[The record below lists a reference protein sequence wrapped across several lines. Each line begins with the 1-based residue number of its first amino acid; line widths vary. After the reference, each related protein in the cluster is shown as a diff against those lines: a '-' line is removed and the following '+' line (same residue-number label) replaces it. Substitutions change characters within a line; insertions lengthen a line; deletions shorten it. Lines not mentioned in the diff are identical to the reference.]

1 MKLHLQYNEPIKK
14 DICVAFCYFN
24 ACGYVRSLQNL
35 LFFENKLR
43 AAKIPYFSA
52 EMVIGDQPPMLAS
65 PTLRFH
71 SKSALFYKEA
81 LWNRLEQAIPEQYT
95 KICFLDSDIIF
106 DRPDWLDAISELLDS
121 HDMVHPFETMSFLDI
136 DYNIISSR
144 KSNICD
150 TNSWAIGYG
159 YAIKRL
165 FFKNINGFFD
175 KAILGSGD
183 TYLSMCIKCK
193 NDKEIYILTI
203 NKYLSSQ
210 IIIYKEKF
218 QSFNP
223 KVTYLPCNIYHLYH
237 GSIIQRNYD
246 SRYKNINLD
255 NWDSIFQLNSD
266 GFWEFTDSS
275 MDSLTFNYFKSR
287 KEDLAKYVK
296 TSDIGIQARPDTKD
310 AANNPSLISVR
321 SIRK

>member
-1 MKLHLQYNEPIKK
+1 MIYIK
-14 DICVAFCYFN
+14 I
-24 ACGYVRSLQNL
+24 
-35 LFFENKLR
+35 
-43 AAKIPYFSA
+43 
-52 EMVIGDQPPMLAS
+52 
-65 PTLRFH
+65 
-71 SKSALFYKEA
+71 YK
-81 LWNRLEQAIPEQYT
+81 WI
-95 KICFLDSDIIF
+95 FLI
-106 DRPDWLDAISELLDS
+106 
-121 HDMVHPFETMSFLDI
+121 
-136 DYNIISSR
+136 
-144 KSNICD
+144 
-150 TNSWAIGYG
+150 
-159 YAIKRL
+159 IKRL

-183 TYLSMCIKCK
+183 TYLLICI
-193 NDKEIYILTI
+193 NSNFSEYILTI

-210 IIIYKEKF
+210 IIIYKEHF
-218 QSFNP
+218 QSLDP

-246 SRYKNINLD
+246 FRYKDINLD

>member
-1 MKLHLQYNEPIKK
+1 MNLHIQYKEPIKK

-81 LWNRLEQAIPEQYT
+81 LWNRLEQVIPDQYT

-121 HDMVHPFETMSFLDI
+121 HDMVHPFETMSLLDT
-136 DYNIISSR
+136 DYNIIFSH
-144 KSNICD
+144 KSYLCD
-150 TNSWAIGYG
+150 PNSWAIGYG
-159 YAIKRL
+159 YCIKRT
-165 FFKNINGFFD
+165 FFKKINGFFD

-183 TYLSMCIKCK
+183 TYLSMCINSANHK
-193 NDKEIYILTI
+193 YILTI

-210 IIIYKEKF
+210 IIIYKENF
-218 QSFNP
+218 QSFDP

-275 MDSLTFNYFKSR
+275 MDSLTYNYFKSR
-287 KEDLAKYVK
+287 KEDLAKYVQ
-296 TSDIGIQARPDTKD
+296 TSDTAIQVRPYTKD
-310 AANNPSLISVR
+310 AETNTVLFSFR